1 MFPLRGARAAV
12 LALVVNAVTGLS
24 GDCQPLHRLFGTVI
38 AVPTE
43 RHEVSEVGRVSI
55 KARPAFSVSA
65 QRVRPFEKLQAAIL

>member
-12 LALVVNAVTGLS
+12 LVLAVNAITGLS
-24 GDCQPLHRLFGTVI
+24 GDCQPLHRRFGTMI

-55 KARPAFSVSA
+55 KARSAFNVSA
-65 QRVRPFEKLQAAIL
+65 QRVRPFEKLQDAIL